1 MTHLIKSI
9 EPSVPIIMQIDDC
22 DWPELL
28 PYVGRL
34 SDKYGWEINFTE
46 PDFSVLEVMRKINR
60 ETEDFCSQSHPL
72 TREAFLEPLRKI
84 AEKLGVEGS
93 FIGLRSRESKAR
105 KINLI
110 TRGAVYRKKN
120 GQWMS
125 TPMYDW
131 NARDVFAYLSLN
143 NVEINPCYFKNR
155 FEPPENIRLAW
166 FVPTR
171 IDARLG
177 GEEQLKYYNPD
188 LWKKL
193 NG

>member
-9 EPSVPIIMQIDDC
+9 LPSVPIIMQIDDC

-34 SDKYGWEINFTE
+34 SDKYGWTINFTE
-46 PDFSVLEVMRKINR
+46 PDFSVLEVMRKIDR
-60 ETEDFCSQSHPL
+60 KSQDFCALEHPL
-72 TREAFLEPLRKI
+72 TRAAFIKPLRKKA
-84 AEKLGVEGS
+84 AELDVSGF
-93 FIGLRSRESKAR
+93 FIGLRNEESKAR

-110 TRGAVYRKKN
+110 TRGAVYKKKN
-120 GQWMS
+120 GLWMS
-125 TPMYDW
+125 TPMYNW
-131 NARDVFAYLSLN
+131 SARDVFAYLSLN

-155 FEPPENIRLAW
+155 FEPPEEIRLAW
-166 FVPTR
+166 FVPTPG
-171 IDARLG
+171 AAVEG
-177 GEEQLKYYNPD
+177 GEEQLEYYNPD